1 MQRSQFFL
9 EYKSINDY
17 LIKYKCLSCN
27 KNYSKKIDEKLKKQ
41 LKNILKF
48 SNNQSNK
55 FIVLLR
61 KDVYPY
67 KYMDDWEKFNRTSLP
82 RKEGV

>member
-41 LKNILKF
+41 LKNIFKF

>member
-41 LKNILKF
+41 LKNIFKF

-55 FIVLLR
+55 FIELLR

>member
-41 LKNILKF
+41 LNNIFKF

>member
-41 LKNILKF
+41 LKNIFKF

-82 RKEGV
+82 RKEDV

>member
-41 LKNILKF
+41 LKNTFKF
-48 SNNQSNK
+48 SNNQSSK

-82 RKEGV
+82 RKEDV